1 MVSQQDQ
8 MDTDLL
14 EVPPNNTI
22 SRSSLKRNCPS
33 LPVLSAHFVGWIDQK
48 LKGEA
53 SSYSFITQT
62 RTLPY
67 LVRGEAPQ

>member
-1 MVSQQDQ
+1 MVSQQDP

-53 SSYSFITQT
+53 SSY
-62 RTLPY
+62 
-67 LVRGEAPQ
+67 